1 MPIDRSGSV
10 GGNIPENGVQA
21 RFRIT
26 QAEFRP
32 ETRYGPDI
40 ELELQMIDEDYFGTP
55 ARFWVRLQQPRMDK
69 VRKMRAEGMSDAL
82 IKEALKEQGFK
93 VKKVDEKDSTRINR
107 GGNAYGVLL
116 ATCRGDHQN
125 AEAMLDKL
133 NSFDELAKY
142 LKGKS
147 FAGTTKVKK
156 KDDKSYVNVDGK
168 EEIYPDMG
176 PPEQVEDEVT
186 QDLPYEYDKD
196 APEAPFSSD
205 SEDTAA

>member
-32 ETRYGPDI
+32 ETRFGPDI
-40 ELELQMIDEDYFGTP
+40 ELQLQMIDEDYFGTP

-69 VRKMRAEGMSDAL
+69 VRRMRAEGLSDEI
-82 IKEALKEQGFK
+82 IKQALKEQGFK
-93 VKKVDEKDSTRINR
+93 FKKIDEKDSTRINR

-116 ATCRGDHQN
+116 ATCQGDHQK
-125 AEAMLDKL
+125 AEEVLDKL

-147 FAGTTKVKK
+147 FVGTTKVKK
-156 KDDKSYVNVDGK
+156 KDDKAYVNVNGK
-168 EEIYPDMG
+168 EELYPDMG
-176 PPEQVEDEVT
+176 PREQAQEKVEEEAT
-186 QDLPYEYDKD
+186 KDLR
-196 APEAPFSSD
+196 
-205 SEDTAA
+205 